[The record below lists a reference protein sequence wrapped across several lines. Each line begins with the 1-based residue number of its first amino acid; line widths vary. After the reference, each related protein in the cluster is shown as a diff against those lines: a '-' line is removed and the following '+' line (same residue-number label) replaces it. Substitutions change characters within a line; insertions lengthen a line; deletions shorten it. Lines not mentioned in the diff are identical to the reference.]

1 MDHLTYL
8 LIIVASIFGLWFGA
22 IWIVESASKIAKKIG
37 MSDLV
42 VGLTVVAMATSAP
55 EFAVTVAAALKGQA
69 AISVGNVVGSN
80 IFNLGIILGL
90 VALFK
95 PLTVTPRLL
104 YRDGS
109 LLLGAG
115 FLLLIF
121 YGDLTLSF
129 SEGILLFSTLVLYIY
144 VLIKSKEPAALDE
157 VPAGK
162 YKWYDIPKLILGAA
176 VLILSAHFFVEA
188 ASDFA
193 RLLGVSEWIIG
204 VTIVAA
210 GTSAPELATSIVAI
224 YKGNQGISIGNL
236 IGSDIF
242 NQLGVLGVAAIL
254 RPLPIVRS
262 DYISLVLL
270 VVTVIIILIM
280 MRTGWKITRLEG
292 VLLILIAL
300 LRWSLDFAF

>member
-1 MDHLTYL
+1 MDHLIYL
-8 LIIVASIFGLWFGA
+8 SIIIVSIFGLWFGA

-69 AISVGNVVGSN
+69 AISVGNIVGSN

-95 PLTVTPRLL
+95 PLTVTARLL
-104 YRDGS
+104 YRDGF

-129 SEGILLFSTLVLYIY
+129 YEGILLFSTLVIYIY
-144 VLIKSKEPAALDE
+144 VLIRSKEQAELE
-157 VPAGK
+157 EINTEK
-162 YKWYDIPKLILGAA
+162 FKWFDIPKLILGAA
-176 VLILSAHFFVEA
+176 VLILCAHYFVEA
-188 ASDFA
+188 ASGFA
-193 RLLGVSEWIIG
+193 KLLGVSDWIIG

-242 NQLGVLGVAAIL
+242 NQLGVLGVAAML
-254 RPLPIVRS
+254 RPLPIVRN
-262 DYISLVLL
+262 DYISIILLVL
-270 VVTVIIILIM
+270 TVIIILVM
-280 MRTGWKITRLEG
+280 MRTGWKISRLEG
-292 VLLILIAL
+292 VILIIIAL
-300 LRWSLDFAF
+300 LRWSLEFAF